1 MAKEFYNDLINYV
14 ANADTSNANALL
26 MKEVGTSLSK
36 NKSDFIELLTS
47 SGIPANDSM
56 SESELI
62 DAFINA
68 LPSNK
73 TLMIGTAYMIN
84 NQNRFVSADGSEQI
98 SDKGVKVSYKV
109 MYDFF
114 TKDDLG
120 NQEFSNVTA
129 DPLSAVAQG
138 VGALANLGSTGIK
151 ASQKK
156 KYGALD
162 TLSKQQEAKK
172 QIVQSALDTKKAEA
186 IAKQKKA
193 ESNATM
199 KKVLAIGGVSLLAIA
214 AVGIVIYKIKNK

>member
-47 SGIPANDSM
+47 SGVPANDSM
-56 SESELI
+56 SDVELI
-62 DAFINA
+62 DSFISA

-84 NQNRFVSADGSEQI
+84 NQNRFISADGTEQI

-114 TKDDLG
+114 TKDDSG
-120 NQEFSNVTA
+120 NQEFSEA
-129 DPLSAVAQG
+129 AGAIAYG
-138 VGALANLGSTGIK
+138 VGALANLGSAGIK

-156 KYGALD
+156 KYGTLD
-162 TLSKQQEAKK
+162 ALSKQQEARN
-172 QIVQSALDTKKAEA
+172 QLIQSALAAKQAEA
-186 IAKQKKA
+186 AAKQKKA
-193 ESNATM
+193 ESNAKT
-199 KKVLAIGGVSLLAIA
+199 KKILLISGLGLLGL
-214 AVGIVIYKIKNK
+214 VGIGLIIYKIKTK

>member
-84 NQNRFVSADGSEQI
+84 NQNRFISADGSEQI

>member
-14 ANADTSNANALL
+14 ANAETSNANALL

-84 NQNRFVSADGSEQI
+84 NQNRFISADGSEQI